1 MRISQIF
8 GLFKRAYFMDG
19 PKDIYNADKFGLFY
33 ECLLNKIYQ
42 HKSEMCSGGKLSK
55 IDITGLAVANVVGDK
70 LPMFVIEKAKTPRS
84 FKGVKFLPHQYK
96 N

>member
-1 MRISQIF
+1 
-8 GLFKRAYFMDG
+8 
-19 PKDIYNADKFGLFY
+19 
-33 ECLLNKIYQ
+33 
-42 HKSEMCSGGKLSK
+42 MCSGGKLSK